1 METNEKLVNLI
12 DKLQVNTQTKQAI
25 KQELLNNNINNA
37 IELALTLPEGKEFK
51 QVVNELCKEILL
63 DRKKRNIAKY
73 GKRSERRKKI
83 RENH

>member
-1 METNEKLVNLI
+1 MF
-12 DKLQVNTQTKQAI
+12 DKWKDT
-25 KQELLNNNINNA
+25 
-37 IELALTLPEGKEFK
+37 KEFK